1 MPMTDATPAAQTAMA
16 AAVGAD
22 APLSSA
28 VLLAGRSTLVIEHL
42 GMRYLLRA
50 TRNGKLILTK

>member
-1 MPMTDATPAAQTAMA
+1 MPVTNAGPAPQTALPTA
-16 AAVGAD
+16 AGVD

-42 GMRYLLRA
+42 GARYILRA